1 MIMIAMS
8 AKWLNTTVNSVGV
21 VGNSNL
27 YFNVL
32 PRVVD
37 TAHGVGTVAEHDC

>member
-8 AKWLNTTVNSVGV
+8 AKWLNTTVNSVGWA
-21 VGNSNL
+21 GNSNL

-32 PRVVD
+32 PLVID
-37 TAHGVGTVAEHDC
+37 TAHGVGTEAL